1 MPDGWHL
8 CPNDH
13 SKRGGKM
20 QSKNKKLELWK
31 QRHQAYQKSGLGR
44 KAFCQKNKLKIS
56 TLDYWFSRIR
66 SAEKHHGLVEVKP
79 GSIPSG
85 NNCLTLVVADRYRI
99 EVKNGFDAQLFGE
112 VVKAL
117 ESLG

>member
-1 MPDGWHL
+1 
-8 CPNDH
+8 
-13 SKRGGKM
+13 M

-31 QRHQAYQKSGLGR
+31 KRHQAYQKSGLGR
-44 KAFCQKNKLKIS
+44 EAFCRKNKLKVS

-66 SAEKHHGLVEVKP
+66 SAAKDQGLVEVKP
-79 GSIPSG
+79 GSIPSS
-85 NNCLTLVVADRYRI
+85 NNCLTLLIADKYRI

-117 ESLG
+117 ESLR